1 MKKYLFSALF
11 SLVFIS
17 ISNAQVSD
25 YRIGITVGPSISYVR
40 TSSDGNSSEID
51 RDGSQLKFLLGAF
64 VDIPFKENYYFHGGL
79 NYATR
84 TTKITLADGS
94 VMAGQAS
101 SNRYDHEYLQL
112 PLLLKLYTNEVMLDT
127 RVFFNFGVIPEIR
140 LNTTVE
146 NANVTFIDEFQS
158 VDLSGNFGGGIE
170 RAVGV
175 HTNLFVALNLNI
187 GFINQV
193 KSKNDLYDDFTV
205 KNNMFALQLGI
216 KF

>member
-1 MKKYLFSALF
+1 MKKYLISSLF
-11 SLVFIS
+11 TLLLIS

-40 TSSDGNSSEID
+40 TSTDGSYSKVN
-51 RDGSQLKFLLGAF
+51 RDGSQLKFLIGAF
-64 VDIPFKENYYFHGGL
+64 IDIPFKENYFFHSGL

-84 TTKITLADGS
+84 ATKITLLDGS

-101 SNRYDHEYLQL
+101 TNRYNHEYLQL
-112 PLLLKLYTNEVMLDT
+112 PLLLKLYTNEVLLDT
-127 RVFFNFGVIPEIR
+127 RVFFNFGIIPEIR
-140 LNTTVE
+140 LNTTAE
-146 NANVTFIDEFQS
+146 NTNILLIDEFQS

-175 HTNLFVALNLNI
+175 HTNLFVALNFNI
-187 GFINQV
+187 GIINQV

-205 KNNMFALQLGI
+205 KNNMFSLQFGI